1 MKRFAKN
8 GKHYLASSLLQI
20 PGIIINDLFIDESH
34 VKIVAKI
41 KLKHGTCPIC
51 SKKSKRLH
59 SIYTR
64 KLRDLA
70 ISSKSVVIELQVRK
84 LFCDNIKCKKKIFSQ
99 QLDYQIKKYSRRT
112 NRANDCLFEL
122 SKETSASKCSGFSK
136 VIQIPVSSSTCLRL
150 VTNSEVSPYKEI
162 KHLGI
167 DDWAFRKGKTY
178 GTIMVDRVTGKTIDI
193 INSRDKNDIVNWL
206 KMFPEIETVTRDRSD
221 TYAQSISIALPNTVQ
236 IADRFHLVVNYSDY
250 IIKTINRLLPEI
262 RQSILKVNSNDNV
275 VNNIELQMITNLCS
289 ATTLPVN
296 EKSIIILE
304 TIKKMKKDGYS
315 ISKISRTLN
324 IDRKTVSKYI
334 GMNKINTTYRKTK
347 IDYTSYLNDIISGYS
362 NGDSLSQIFRVID
375 KKGFKG
381 SLRGLTVRFSAV
393 FKKRGA
399 QRVSKSIN
407 YHTDYFP
414 KSLSPRKLSIYL
426 TNKNYKKILSIT
438 EIEWFDKIKE
448 YNPAIQSLCEISANF
463 RNSFEEKSLAKFNE
477 WINQVRDSSFST
489 LKRFVNSLMKD
500 YNAVIAAVVYNQSNG
515 LTEGCVNRLKNIK
528 RQMYGRAGFEL
539 LRRKVVL
546 SNFG

>member
-64 KLRDLA
+64 KLRDVA

-84 LFCDNIKCKKKIFSQ
+84 LYCDNIKCKKKIFSQ
-99 QLDYQIKKYSRRT
+99 QLDYQIKKYSKRT

-136 VIQIPVSSSTCLRL
+136 VIQIPVSSSL
-150 VTNSEVSPYKEI
+150 VTNSEVSPYKQI

-250 IIKTINRLLPEI
+250 IIRTINRLLPEI
-262 RQSILKVNSNDNV
+262 RQSILKVNSND
-275 VNNIELQMITNLCS
+275 L
-289 ATTLPVN
+289 
-296 EKSIIILE
+296 
-304 TIKKMKKDGYS
+304 
-315 ISKISRTLN
+315 
-324 IDRKTVSKYI
+324 
-334 GMNKINTTYRKTK
+334 
-347 IDYTSYLNDIISGYS
+347 
-362 NGDSLSQIFRVID
+362 
-375 KKGFKG
+375 
-381 SLRGLTVRFSAV
+381 
-393 FKKRGA
+393 
-399 QRVSKSIN
+399 
-407 YHTDYFP
+407 
-414 KSLSPRKLSIYL
+414 
-426 TNKNYKKILSIT
+426 T

-489 LKRFVNSLMKD
+489 LQKVCKLFNE
-500 YNAVIAAVVYNQSNG
+500 G
-515 LTEGCVNRLKNIK
+515 L
-528 RQMYGRAGFEL
+528 
-539 LRRKVVL
+539 
-546 SNFG
+546 